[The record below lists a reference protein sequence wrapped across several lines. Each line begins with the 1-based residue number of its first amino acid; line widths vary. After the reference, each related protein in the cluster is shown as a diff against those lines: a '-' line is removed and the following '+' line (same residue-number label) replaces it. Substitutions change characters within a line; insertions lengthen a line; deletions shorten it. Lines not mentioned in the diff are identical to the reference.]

1 MIAVTT
7 GTVGNITLGAG
18 LESAGRGILMAAHP
32 IRTNPAIPTSEW
44 NPASHVYA
52 RSQLTSALR
61 AALIALVLLGIL
73 AVIVLL

>member
-1 MIAVTT
+1 MIAITT
-7 GTVGNITLGAG
+7 ELCDTSHRGQDSKAQAG
-18 LESAGRGILMAAHP
+18 GLKMAAHP

-44 NPASHVYA
+44 NPSSDVYQ